1 MLAIRTRDRLSS
13 IVGMRIRKEEKK
25 KWKNSRKRRLKNRL
39 VYTSKDD
46 GREEKRRRKKIDGRV
61 ASLPGESL
69 LPDPVRDRSP
79 RVRFLYLH
87 HGVILDQVL
96 AEVSYHVIVVIHH
109 YAKWLSDNETRP
121 HRDIAPSGAPVLLH
135 LLTYH

>member
-13 IVGMRIRKEEKK
+13 VVGMRIRKEEKK

-39 VYTSKDD
+39 VYTSKD

-69 LPDPVRDRSP
+69 LPDPVRGRSP
-79 RVRFLYLH
+79 RV
-87 HGVILDQVL
+87 
-96 AEVSYHVIVVIHH
+96 
-109 YAKWLSDNETRP
+109 
-121 HRDIAPSGAPVLLH
+121 
-135 LLTYH
+135 

>member
-1 MLAIRTRDRLSS
+1 M
-13 IVGMRIRKEEKK
+13 EE
-25 KWKNSRKRRLKNRL
+25 W
-39 VYTSKDD
+39 
-46 GREEKRRRKKIDGRV
+46 RV
-61 ASLPGESL
+61 WAGESL
-69 LPDPVRDRSP
+69 LPDLCVT
-79 RVRFLYLH
+79 VRFEFDSLYYLH

-96 AEVSYHVIVVIHH
+96 AKVSYHVIVVIHH